1 MMVRNFRTI
10 WTILYAFAKDIAL
23 PISAQQYGDMLE
35 LEQKFLETTIRG
47 NPQQKDL
54 SQKLEESLSGA
65 NPMH

>member
-1 MMVRNFRTI
+1 
-10 WTILYAFAKDIAL
+10 
-23 PISAQQYGDMLE
+23 MLE